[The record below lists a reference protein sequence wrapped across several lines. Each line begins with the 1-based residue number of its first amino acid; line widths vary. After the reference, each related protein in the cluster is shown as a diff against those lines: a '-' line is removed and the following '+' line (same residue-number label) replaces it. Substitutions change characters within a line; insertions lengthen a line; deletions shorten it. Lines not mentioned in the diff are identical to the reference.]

1 MRKHRIRN
9 IFLWILLA
17 FVLLFVSLYLIL
29 NVEKLELT
37 DAAREN
43 AAGDFIELS
52 GGLVHYQLEGPAD
65 SPLIVLV
72 HGFSVP
78 ANLWDP
84 TYLALKEAGYQVL
97 RFDLYGRGYSAR
109 PDVAYDIN
117 LFSTQLEELIS
128 ELEVDEPV
136 HLVGL
141 SMGGPVVASYANRH
155 PDLVRSITLIAPE
168 VVQVTWKDI
177 FPMNLP
183 GVGEYLM
190 AVYMEPIYLPKWQG
204 SDFSQPENFPD
215 WEERYRVQLQYQ
227 GTGRAL
233 LSTIRNL
240 VELNAEL
247 DYQKLSETKLP
258 VLLIWGSEDQTI
270 SEENMQVLQ
279 ELLPDMQVQIIEKG
293 GHLAHYEFSEIGNPI
308 LLEFI
313 DSN

>member
-1 MRKHRIRN
+1 MRKHRARKV
-9 IFLWILLA
+9 LLGILLA
-17 FVLLFVSLYLIL
+17 LVLLFAILYLIL
-29 NVEKLELT
+29 DVEKLELT
-37 DAAREN
+37 DEAREN
-43 AAGDFIELS
+43 AAGNFIELS
-52 GGLVHYQLEGPAD
+52 GGLVHYQLEGSAD

-78 ANLWDP
+78 AYVWDP

-109 PDVAYDIN
+109 PDVIYDIN
-117 LFSTQLEELIS
+117 LFSTQLEELLS

-141 SMGGPVVASYANRH
+141 SMGGPVVTRYANENPER
-155 PDLVRSITLIAPE
+155 VRGVTLIAPE
-168 VVQVTWKDI
+168 VVHVTWKDI

-190 AVYMEPIYLPKWQG
+190 AVYMEPIYLPKWQS

-215 WEERYRVQLQYQ
+215 WEERYRVQLQYK

-240 VELNAEL
+240 VKLNAEL
-247 DYQKLSETKLP
+247 EYQKLQETRLP

-270 SEENMQVLQ
+270 SGENMQVLQ
-279 ELLPDMQVQIIEKG
+279 GLLPDMQIQIIENA
-293 GHLAHYEFSEIGNPI
+293 GHLGHYEFPEIVNPI

-313 DSN
+313 NSN

>member
-1 MRKHRIRN
+1 MRKHRVRKVL
-9 IFLWILLA
+9 LWILLA
-17 FVLLFVSLYLIL
+17 LVLLLVSLYLIL
-29 NVEKLELT
+29 DVEKLELT
-37 DAAREN
+37 DSAREN
-43 AAGDFIELS
+43 AAGDFVELS

-78 ANLWDP
+78 AYIWDP
-84 TYLALKEAGYQVL
+84 TFLALKEAGYQVL
-97 RFDLYGRGYSAR
+97 RFDLFGRGYSDR
-109 PDVAYDIN
+109 PDVIYDIN
-117 LFSTQLEELIS
+117 LFSTQLEELLS
-128 ELEVDEPV
+128 ELEVEEPV
-136 HLVGL
+136 YLVGL

-155 PDLVRSITLIAPE
+155 PDLVRSVALIAPE

-190 AVYMEPIYLPKWQG
+190 AAVMEPILLPRMQT
-204 SDFSQPENFPD
+204 SDFYQPENFPD
-215 WEERYRVQLQYQ
+215 WEEGYRVQLQYQ
-227 GTGRAL
+227 GTGRAM

-240 VELNAEL
+240 VKLESELE
-247 DYQKLSETKLP
+247 YQKLQETKLP

-270 SEENMQVLQ
+270 SWDNMQILQ
-279 ELLPDMQVQIIEKG
+279 ELLPDMQVQIIEKA
-293 GHLAHYEFSEIGNPI
+293 GHISHFERPEIVNPI

>member
-1 MRKHRIRN
+1 MRKHRARKV
-9 IFLWILLA
+9 FLGILLA
-17 FVLLFVSLYLIL
+17 LVLLLVSLYLIL

-43 AAGDFIELS
+43 AAGDFVELS

-78 ANLWDP
+78 AYIWDP
-84 TYLALKEAGYQVL
+84 TFLALKEAGYQVL
-97 RFDLYGRGYSAR
+97 RFDLYGRGYSDR
-109 PDVAYDIN
+109 PDVIYDIN
-117 LFSTQLEELIS
+117 LFSTQLEELLS
-128 ELEVDEPV
+128 ELDLDGPA

-155 PDLVRSITLIAPE
+155 PDLVRSVALIAPE

-190 AVYMEPIYLPKWQG
+190 AAVMEPILLPRMQT
-204 SDFSQPENFPD
+204 SDFYQPENFPD

-240 VELNAEL
+240 VKLESELE
-247 DYQKLSETKLP
+247 YQKLQETKLP
-258 VLLIWGSEDQTI
+258 VLLIWGSEDQSI
-270 SEENMQVLQ
+270 SEENIQVLQ
-279 ELLPDMQVQIIEKG
+279 GLLPDMQVQIIEKA
-293 GHLAHYEFSEIGNPI
+293 GHISHFERPEIVNPI

>member
-17 FVLLFVSLYLIL
+17 LVLLFVSLYLIL

-37 DAAREN
+37 DAARED
-43 AAGDFIELS
+43 AAGEFVELS
-52 GGLVHYQLEGPAD
+52 AGLVHYQLEGPAD

-78 ANLWDP
+78 AYIWDP
-84 TYLALKEAGYQVL
+84 TFSAIKEAGYQVL
-97 RFDLYGRGYSAR
+97 RFDLYGRGYSDR
-109 PDVAYDIN
+109 PDVTYDIN
-117 LFSTQLEELIS
+117 LFSTQLEELLS
-128 ELEVDEPV
+128 KLEVDESV

-155 PDLVRSITLIAPE
+155 PDLVRGIALIAPE
-168 VVQVTWKDI
+168 VIHVTWKDI

-190 AVYMEPIYLPKWQG
+190 AVYMEPIYLPKWQS
-204 SDFSQPENFPD
+204 SDFSQPGRFPD
-215 WEERYRVQLQYQ
+215 WEERYRVQLQYKE
-227 GTGRAL
+227 TGRAL

-247 DYQKLSETKLP
+247 EYQKLQETKLP

-270 SEENMQVLQ
+270 SWDNMQVLQ
-279 ELLPDMQVQIIEKG
+279 RLLPDMQVQIIEKG
-293 GHLAHYEFSEIGNPI
+293 GHLAHYEFSEIVNPI

>member
-17 FVLLFVSLYLIL
+17 LVLLFVSLYLIL

-37 DAAREN
+37 DAARED
-43 AAGDFIELS
+43 AAGEFVELS
-52 GGLVHYQLEGPAD
+52 AGLVHYQLEGPAD

-78 ANLWDP
+78 AYIWDP
-84 TYLALKEAGYQVL
+84 TFSAIKEAGYQVL
-97 RFDLYGRGYSAR
+97 RFDLYGRGYSDR
-109 PDVAYDIN
+109 PDVTYDIN
-117 LFSTQLEELIS
+117 LFSTQLEELLS

-141 SMGGPVVASYANRH
+141 SMGGPAVASYANRH
-155 PDLVRSITLIAPE
+155 PDLVRGITLIAPG

-190 AVYMEPIYLPKWQG
+190 AAVMEPILMPRMQT
-204 SDFSQPENFPD
+204 SDFYQPENFPD

-240 VELNAEL
+240 VDLNAEL
-247 DYQKLSETKLP
+247 GYQKLQETKLP

-270 SEENMQVLQ
+270 SRENIQVL
-279 ELLPDMQVQIIEKG
+279 EGLLPDMQVQIIEKG
-293 GHLAHYEFSEIGNPI
+293 GHISHFERPELVNPI

-313 DSN
+313 NSN

>member
-1 MRKHRIRN
+1 MRKHRVRKVL
-9 IFLWILLA
+9 LWILLA
-17 FVLLFVSLYLIL
+17 LVLLLVSLYLIL
-29 NVEKLELT
+29 DVEKLELT
-37 DAAREN
+37 DSAREN
-43 AAGDFIELS
+43 AAGDFVELS

-78 ANLWDP
+78 AYIWDP
-84 TYLALKEAGYQVL
+84 TFLALKEAGYQVL
-97 RFDLYGRGYSAR
+97 RFDLFGRGYSDR
-109 PDVAYDIN
+109 PDVIYDIN
-117 LFSTQLEELIS
+117 LFSNQLEELLS
-128 ELEVDEPV
+128 ELEVEEPV
-136 HLVGL
+136 YLVGL
-141 SMGGPVVASYANRH
+141 SM
-155 PDLVRSITLIAPE
+155 E

-190 AVYMEPIYLPKWQG
+190 AAVMEPILLPRMQT
-204 SDFSQPENFPD
+204 SDFYQPENFPD
-215 WEERYRVQLQYQ
+215 WEEGYRVQLQYQ

-240 VELNAEL
+240 VKLESELE
-247 DYQKLSETKLP
+247 YQKLQETKLP

-270 SEENMQVLQ
+270 SWDNMQILQ
-279 ELLPDMQVQIIEKG
+279 ELLPDMQVQIIEKA
-293 GHLAHYEFSEIGNPI
+293 GHISHFERPEIVNPI